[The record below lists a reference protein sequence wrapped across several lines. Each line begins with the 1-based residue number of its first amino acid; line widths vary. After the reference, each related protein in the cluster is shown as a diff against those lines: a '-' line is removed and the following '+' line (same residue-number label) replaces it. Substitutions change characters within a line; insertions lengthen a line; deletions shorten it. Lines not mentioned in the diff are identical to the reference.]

1 MNKNTIGSNAGI
13 LWQLMNNSMSW
24 DYEELKKESGLSDKD
39 FWAALGWLAR
49 ENKIEFDAADAGKEK
64 VYLNF
69 NPYF

>member
-49 ENKIEFDAADAGKEK
+49 ENKIEFDAVDAGKEK

>member
-1 MNKNTIGSNAGI
+1 MNKSTIGTDAGI
-13 LWQLMNNSMSW
+13 LWQLMNNNTSW
-24 DYEELKKESGLSDKD
+24 DYEELKKESGLSDRN

-49 ENKIEFDAADAGKEK
+49 ENKIEFDADTGKEK